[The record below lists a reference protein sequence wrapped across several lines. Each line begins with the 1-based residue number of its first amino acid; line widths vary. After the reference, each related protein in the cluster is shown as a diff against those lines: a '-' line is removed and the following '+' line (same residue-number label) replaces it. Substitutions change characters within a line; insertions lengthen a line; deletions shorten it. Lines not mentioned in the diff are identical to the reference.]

1 MTSTRAASPGAAAPS
16 RATRVAKALT
26 EVFAPI
32 VLIVVLLFAV
42 TIHAS
47 EHWQRGVLLA
57 GIATFFVGVLPYA
70 VMLVGIRAG
79 RLRDRHLSE
88 RRDRPLMMVFGLASA
103 ATGLYLV
110 HMMGAPRDLFA
121 LVGAMLAGIVV
132 ALGVTLFWKI
142 SIHSAC
148 AAGAVAVLA
157 LAVTPWALL
166 LTPVVIATAWAR
178 VRLHDHTTE
187 QVIGGAVVGA
197 VVATPAFGALA

>member
-1 MTSTRAASPGAAAPS
+1 VTSTRAASPGAAAPS

-47 EHWQRGVLLA
+47 AHWRRGVLLA

-110 HMMGAPRDLFA
+110 HVMGAPRELFA
-121 LVGAMLAGIVV
+121 LWSAQCWPA
-132 ALGVTLFWKI
+132 
-142 SIHSAC
+142 SPSHSA
-148 AAGAVAVLA
+148 
-157 LAVTPWALL
+157 
-166 LTPVVIATAWAR
+166 
-178 VRLHDHTTE
+178 
-187 QVIGGAVVGA
+187 
-197 VVATPAFGALA
+197 